1 MTMKTRP
8 LVIAKLEEYFRE
20 KAVIVHSHRLIEE
33 LFVFIYKN
41 NKAQAMDSY
50 NDDLVMSFAIGLWV
64 RDTALRLRAEGM
76 ELSKKTLTNFG
87 NPSQLMYTPQKGSD
101 NWKIKIG
108 DQEEDL
114 TWLL

>member
-1 MTMKTRP
+1 
-8 LVIAKLEEYFRE
+8 
-20 KAVIVHSHRLIEE
+20 
-33 LFVFIYKN
+33 
-41 NKAQAMDSY
+41 MDSY